1 MNTTRMKIRELTAWL
16 EQLVPLQLQEDYDN
30 SGLLIGHPE
39 TEITGVLVSLDV
51 TEEVVQEAVRKRCN
65 LIVAHHPLIFRG
77 LKRLNGTDHVE
88 RTAISAIKNDVA
100 VYAIHTNLDN
110 VVNGVNYR
118 IAEKLGLSHVSILKK
133 KKNTLLKLTV
143 FVPEGE
149 ATSRVLAALHKAGA
163 GEIGNYS
170 DCSFRTGGIGSFRP
184 EEAANPAIGKKG
196 SLEEVEENRIE
207 VILPTHLKNRVLRAL
222 HDSHPYEEV
231 AYYLHALENEN
242 QEAGSGAIGVL
253 PEAMAV
259 EEFLPYLKDRM
270 NLSVIR
276 FTPVNKM
283 IRKVAVCGGSGSFLL
298 GDALAAGADAFITAD
313 YKYHEFFGAEGR
325 ILIAD
330 IGHFESE
337 VFTKDLLVEIISKK
351 ITTFATCLSEVNTN
365 PVNYYY

>member
-1 MNTTRMKIRELTAWL
+1 MKIKEVTAYL
-16 EQLVPLQLQEDYDN
+16 EQLAPLQLQEDYDN
-30 SGLLIGHPE
+30 CGLLIGHPD
-39 TEITGVLVSLDV
+39 TEVTGVLVSLDV
-51 TEEVVQEAVRKRCN
+51 TEEVVQEAVRKGWN

-88 RTAISAIKNDVA
+88 RTAISAIKNDVGI
-100 VYAIHTNLDN
+100 YAIHTNLDN
-110 VVNGVNYR
+110 VVNGVNYK
-118 IAEKLGLSHVSILKK
+118 IAEKLGLKQVSILKK

-149 ATSRVLAALHKAGA
+149 ATARVLAALHKAGA

-170 DCSFRTGGIGSFRP
+170 DCSFRTTGIGSFRP
-184 EEAANPAIGKKG
+184 EEDANPVIGRRG
-196 SLEEVEENRIE
+196 ALEEVEENRVE
-207 VILPTHLKNRVLRAL
+207 VILPAYLKNPVLRAMQAA
-222 HDSHPYEEV
+222 HPYEEV

-242 QEAGSGAIGVL
+242 QEAGSGAVGFL
-253 PEAMAV
+253 PEAMSV
-259 EEFLPYLKDRM
+259 EDFLPYLKQHM

-276 FTPVNKM
+276 FTPVSKM

-298 GDALAAGADAFITAD
+298 GDALAAGADAFITSD